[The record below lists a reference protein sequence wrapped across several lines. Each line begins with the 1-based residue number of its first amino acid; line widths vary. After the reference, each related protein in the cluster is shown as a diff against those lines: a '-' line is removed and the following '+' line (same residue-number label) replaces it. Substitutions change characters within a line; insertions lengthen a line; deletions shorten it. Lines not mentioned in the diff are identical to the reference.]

1 MEWTRGR
8 KAFSSSVELTLIP
21 TETED
26 IQWRVL
32 LSERTGDEFEET
44 LGRKCISY
52 SFIYTR
58 VSERTMKNSRWLS
71 GREAFSYLKVF

>member
-1 MEWTRGR
+1 MISWMEWTTRGR

-32 LSERTGDEFEET
+32 LSDRTGDELEAT

-52 SFIYTR
+52 TFIYTK
-58 VSERTMKNSRWLS
+58 VSEQTI
-71 GREAFSYLKVF
+71 